1 MSGRQYVKSAAAV
14 RALGISRKTL
24 IQWAATGG
32 IYSIRHGNG
41 HRLYDLGSV
50 AGSIGSERVDGAAAA
65 AAGAERGECERGRER
80 GRVRARVPIDVCYAR
95 VSTRKQLDDLKS
107 QGERLQQRHPGARL
121 ITDCGSGLN
130 FKRKGL
136 QKVLE
141 LATQGALRHVYV
153 AHRDRLCRFAF
164 DLVEFILHQHGAQ
177 IFVDEHDADA
187 SPESELV
194 EDVLAVVTV
203 FGARLY
209 GKRSAGSR
217 KRRRA
222 AEASEGGA
230 TGSGSTSGAGADGR
244 ASSGAEA
251 EGGAVQAPEGLAWAA
266 ADLQGARA
274 ADGDPAP
281 AVEALLRGGAVG
293 VQLDGG
299 GD

>member
-1 MSGRQYVKSAAAV
+1 MSGRRYVKSAAAV
-14 RALGISRKTL
+14 QALGISRKLL
-24 IQWAATGG
+24 IQWADTGG
-32 IYSIRHGNG
+32 IHSIRHGNG
-41 HRLYDLGSV
+41 HRLYDLNSVPGSL
-50 AGSIGSERVDGAAAA
+50 GSERVDVAPAAPVSD
-65 AAGAERGECERGRER
+65 GGGERRGD
-80 GRVRARVPIDVCYAR
+80 RVDVCYAR

-107 QGERLQQRHPGARL
+107 QGERLQQQHPGARL

-136 QKVLE
+136 QKILE

-164 DLVEFILHQHGAQ
+164 DLVEFILHKHGAKVV
-177 IFVDEHDADA
+177 VDEHNVDA

-222 AEASEGGA
+222 AEAGEEAGGGSA
-230 TGSGSTSGAGADGR
+230 GGSAGGGPSSTGGQ
-244 ASSGAEA
+244 A
-251 EGGAVQAPEGLAWAA
+251 EGGALQAPEGLAWAA
-266 ADLQGARA
+266 ADLQGACA
-274 ADGDPAP
+274 AHGDPAP
-281 AVEALLRGGAVG
+281 AVEALLCGGEVG

>member
-24 IQWAATGG
+24 IQWAETGG
-32 IYSIRHGNG
+32 IHSLRHGNG
-41 HRLYDLGSV
+41 HRLYDLTSV
-50 AGSIGSERVDGAAAA
+50 AGSVGSDRVDGAAAS
-65 AAGAERGECERGRER
+65 AAGAEHGPDERERERER
-80 GRVRARVPIDVCYAR
+80 GELRNRTDVCYAR

-136 QKVLE
+136 QTILE
-141 LATQGALRHVYV
+141 LATQGALRYVYV

-164 DLVEFILHQHGAQ
+164 DLIEFILHKHGAQ
-177 IFVDEHDADA
+177 IVVDEHDADT

-209 GKRSAGSR
+209 GKRSAGGR

-230 TGSGSTSGAGADGR
+230 AGSASSGTGTDGR
-244 ASSGAEA
+244 ASLGAEA
-251 EGGAVQAPEGLAWAA
+251 QSDAVQAPEGLAWAA
-266 ADLQGARA
+266 ADLQGARG

-299 GD
+299 GH